1 MMGLRAFV
9 GCCIVLIWCEGDGR
23 DGNGGESTGGDMLE
37 IKMKENICTLLYS
50 ECKKKTL
57 TSP

>member
-1 MMGLRAFV
+1 
-9 GCCIVLIWCEGDGR
+9 
-23 DGNGGESTGGDMLE
+23 MLE